1 MALTGYGAVMVT
13 ESFAPS
19 PSEVSAARHFAH
31 AQAKSLGCDSSDLEL
46 IVSELATNAC
56 VHAGSA
62 FTVSLYRR
70 GSDVHVEVGDQNP
83 APAIAQP
90 QSTGVSGRGL
100 QIVAAI
106 AADWGVATRD
116 PGKAVWAVLPCLR

>member
-1 MALTGYGAVMVT
+1 MVT

-19 PSEVSAARHFAH
+19 PSEVSAARHFAQ
-31 AQAKSLGCDSSDLEL
+31 AQAESLGCDSSDLGL

-62 FTVSLYRR
+62 FTVSLHRH
-70 GSDVHVEVGDQNP
+70 GSDVLVEVDDENP

-106 AADWGVATRD
+106 AMDWGVASRD
-116 PGKAVWAVLPCLR
+116 PGKSVWAVLPCI

>member
-1 MALTGYGAVMVT
+1 MLPDT
-13 ESFAPS
+13 S
-19 PSEVSAARHFAH
+19 PRRRRRA
-31 AQAKSLGCDSSDLEL
+31 LGCDSSDLGL

-62 FTVSLYRR
+62 FTVSLHRQ
-70 GSDVHVEVGDQNP
+70 GSDVLVEVGDQNP
-83 APAIAQP
+83 APAVAQP
-90 QSTGVSGRGL
+90 PSTGVSGRGL

-116 PGKAVWAVLPCLR
+116 PGKAVWAVLPLSVGRIWFRSPRHG

>member
-1 MALTGYGAVMVT
+1 MVT

-19 PSEVSAARHFAH
+19 PSEVGAARHFAQS
-31 AQAKSLGCDSSDLEL
+31 QARRLGCDSSDLGL

-56 VHAGSA
+56 VHARSA
-62 FTVSLYRR
+62 FTVSLHRQ
-70 GSDVHVEVGDQNP
+70 GTDVLVEVGDQNP
-83 APAIAQP
+83 APAVP
-90 QSTGVSGRGL
+90 QAASTGASGRGL

-116 PGKAVWAVLPCLR
+116 PGKAVWAILPCR

>member
-1 MALTGYGAVMVT
+1 MVT

-19 PSEVSAARHFAH
+19 PSEVSAARHFAQ
-31 AQAKSLGCDSSDLEL
+31 AQAKSLGCDSSDLGL

-56 VHAGSA
+56 VHARSA
-62 FTVSLYRR
+62 FTVSLRR
-70 GSDVHVEVGDQNP
+70 QGTDVLVEVGDQNP
-83 APAIAQP
+83 APAIARAH
-90 QSTGVSGRGL
+90 STGPSGRGL

-116 PGKAVWAVLPCLR
+116 PGKSVWAVLPCR

>member
-1 MALTGYGAVMVT
+1 MVS
-13 ESFAPS
+13 ESFSPS
-19 PSEVSAARHFAH
+19 PSEVSAARHFAQ
-31 AQAKSLGCDSSDLEL
+31 AQAEDLGCDSSDLGL

-62 FTVSLYRR
+62 FTVSLHRQ
-70 GSDVHVEVGDQNP
+70 GSGVLVEVGDQNP

-90 QSTGVSGRGL
+90 PSTGVSGRGL
-100 QIVAAI
+100 QIVAAL

-116 PGKAVWAVLPCLR
+116 PGKAVWAVLPCL